1 MRNPF
6 EAMLAR
12 TVEALAS
19 QGDHP
24 ETTDPLLEHPDLE
37 EAKAEI
43 VRRFGEKPQAGSV
56 LVLALNLLR
65 AKVHGYSAY
74 ATADNRLITGNRGMV
89 RAAVL
94 TDRTSI
100 RRAKRAARRTGPAP
114 RPERITSAE
123 SQLLREGRRELARE
137 KARQLRVSNASKRK
151 AVQS

>member
-12 TVEALAS
+12 TVETLAAQS
-19 QGDHP
+19 DHP
-24 ETTDPLLEHPDLE
+24 EPTDPLLEHPDLE

-65 AKVHGYSAY
+65 AKLGGYSAY
-74 ATADNRLITGNRGMV
+74 ATADDRLITGNRAMV

-94 TDRTSI
+94 TDRTAI
-100 RRAKRAARRTGPAP
+100 RRNKRAARRTWPAP
-114 RPERITSAE
+114 RPERITSTEAM
-123 SQLLREGRRELARE
+123 LARERRRQLARE
-137 KARQLRVSNASKRK
+137 KARQLRVRNAK
-151 AVQS
+151 